1 MNRVEINFGSES
13 ATGKTADFVEQATVS
28 SGGCCCGSGGN
39 FTNINRTRKEKTMTN
54 SENETKTTSVVAPE
68 IVCGGC
74 ADSIKKALGKVGGVS
89 DVDVDVASK
98 KVTVKHGETVSRD
111 QIVAALD
118 NAGYSAA

>member
-1 MNRVEINFGSES
+1 
-13 ATGKTADFVEQATVS
+13 
-28 SGGCCCGSGGN
+28 
-39 FTNINRTRKEKTMTN
+39 MTN
-54 SENETKTTSVVAPE
+54 SRNETKTTSVVAPE

-74 ADSIKKALGKVGGVS
+74 AGSIKKALGKVAGVS

-98 KVTVKHGETVSRD
+98 KVTVKHGATVSRD